1 MIEENEQTNT
11 KIGFIGCG
19 NMTSAIVRG
28 LVNSDISPNQIMA
41 SNRGIEKLE
50 QIKHETGIFTT
61 QDNHL
66 CASFCDFL
74 ILSIKPQ
81 VLPEVCAHLGTMDL
95 SNKVIISVVAGI
107 TTTRISQSL
116 EQDLP
121 IIRAMPNTPALV
133 SEGATGLF
141 ANNQTTDEQKRQV
154 QLIFDSVGYT
164 NWVEQE
170 SLIDVVTA
178 IAGSAPA
185 YIYMLMEAMTDQAVS
200 DGLDYYSARKLV
212 TQAVIGSG
220 KLAQVNNETSLLE
233 LRQNVTSPGGTTAA
247 AITCFEQNSFSNI
260 IKQAVSAAVNRGKEL
275 GDD

>member
-1 MIEENEQTNT
+1 MIEESAQTNM

-28 LVNSDISPNQIMA
+28 LVNNGMSANQIMA

-50 QIKHETGIFTT
+50 EIERQTGILTT

-66 CASFCDFL
+66 CAEFSDLL

-81 VLPEVCAHLGTMDL
+81 VLPKVCASLKEIDL
-95 SNKVIISVVAGI
+95 SKKVIISVVAGI
-107 TTTRISQSL
+107 TTTRISESL
-116 EQDLP
+116 NQDLS
-121 IIRAMPNTPALV
+121 IIRAMPNTPALI

-141 ANNQTTDEQKRQV
+141 ANQRTTDDQRQQV

-164 NWVEQE
+164 KWVEQE
-170 SLIDVVTA
+170 ALIDVVTA

-185 YIYMLMEAMTDQAVS
+185 YFYMLMEAMTDQAVS
-200 DGLDYYSARKLV
+200 DGLDYGSARKLV

-220 KLAQVNNETSLLE
+220 KLAQVNEKTSLLE
-233 LRQNVTSPGGTTAA
+233 LRQKVTSPGGTTAA
-247 AITCFEQNSFSNI
+247 AIDSFEQNGFSNI
-260 IKQAVSAAVNRGKEL
+260 IKQAVSAAVKRGKEL
-275 GDD
+275 GDN